1 MPSLENAVPLPNQ
14 NQLARRE
21 MRSKKVVRY
30 LQITEVSRC
39 ALSLRREAKAWEN
52 QVKACHA
59 MGIAGI
65 ESAATATKAL
75 LSTRAMLWEI
85 IGMPKRPARPVL
97 KEQTARVIRDA
108 LPEEILVPEEPI
120 SGPATELRKGGR
132 PASLESDFLV

>member
-21 MRSKKVVRY
+21 MRSKKVMRY
-30 LQITEVSRC
+30 LQITEVSQC
-39 ALSLRREAKAWEN
+39 ALSLRREAKAWEH
-52 QVKACHA
+52 QVKACHS

-75 LSTRAMLWEI
+75 LATRAMMWEI

-108 LPEEILVPEEPI
+108 LPEEILVPEEPT
-120 SGPATELRKGGR
+120 SGPPTEPPMGR
-132 PASLESDFLV
+132 RLANPDSDFLV